1 MKLVLGEMT
10 YVSDPGLKTTCQNDV
25 FFFLF
30 SSQDET
36 HLGFHVNTGCKQA
49 PITSEGAYM
58 NWLPDQGTTSLGNE

>member
-1 MKLVLGEMT
+1 MKLLGEMT
-10 YVSDPGLKTTCQNDV
+10 YVSDPGLKTTRQNDS
-25 FFFLF
+25 FFLF

-36 HLGFHVNTGCKQA
+36 HLGFHVNPGCKQA